1 VILVPVRNGNF
12 GKPKAFSLRDLDI
25 APNPNFQNG
34 MYASY
39 VQSSSG
45 RYLAVNLDYRNEVVF
60 YELRRNG
67 ANAVNLV
74 RWESR
79 SRSAKTPLWSI
90 HT

>member
-1 VILVPVRNGNF
+1 M
-12 GKPKAFSLRDLDI
+12 ASL
-25 APNPNFQNG
+25 
-34 MYASY
+34 
-39 VQSSSG
+39 G
-45 RYLAVNLDYRNEVVF
+45 RYLAVNLDYHEVVF

-79 SRSAKTPLWSI
+79 SRSAKTLLWSI